1 MKNLFHTMKCLIIT
15 MIQIFI
21 YVHQELK
28 EHLIQYQ
35 KRWLAGVP
43 IISTDVGIV
52 PEVLGDEQKKFI
64 IKRTKEDLKEKI
76 KILATDKEKMKILSE
91 ENIERVK
98 KYSWEEQAMKYKSFF
113 DMNLK

>member
-1 MKNLFHTMKCLIIT
+1 M
-15 MIQIFI
+15 
-21 YVHQELK
+21 
-28 EHLIQYQ
+28 
-35 KRWLAGVP
+35 P

-76 KILATDKEKMKILSE
+76 KILATDKEKMKILSK

-98 KYSWEEQAMKYKSFF
+98 KYSWEEQAKKYKSFF
-113 DMNLK
+113 DINLEQ